1 MNAANLSL
9 FMVNLSNRLMCDF
22 QQTDPNFGALDLK
35 SYYRG
40 CKYATEMLKMLP
52 QKPDDI
58 LVAKLFMKVTSLGNI
73 HVAKTPV
80 PSR

>member
-1 MNAANLSL
+1 M
-9 FMVNLSNRLMCDF
+9 LMCDF
-22 QQTDPNFGALDLK
+22 RQTDPNFGVLDLK

-58 LVAKLFMKVTSLGNI
+58 LVAQLFQKIVTLGSI
-73 HVAKTPV
+73 HVAKSPV
-80 PSR
+80 SSA